1 MARVFPGLALCVEDW
16 RCALSYVHL
25 VLLGVMMLSACGGNP
40 IGPECTYDNTGDLV
54 LVNLS
59 DSGAPRDV
67 YVDDHLV
74 TTLPYGSQAVVT
86 ADAGVVHTVE
96 WVSTISGGTRDV
108 TRVFVDECMTTTLN
122 NHF

>member
-1 MARVFPGLALCVEDW
+1 VPVSTSFALK
-16 RCALSYVHL
+16 CAHL
-25 VLLGVMMLSACGGNP
+25 VVLGVVLSACGNSP
-40 IGPECTYDNTGDLV
+40 VAPAPVPECAYNHTGDLV

-67 YVDDHLV
+67 YVDGHIV
-74 TTLPYGSQAVVT
+74 TTLPYGNQAVVT

-96 WVSTISGGTRDV
+96 WVSTITGGTRDV
-108 TRVFVDECMTTTLN
+108 TRVLVDECTTTTLT